1 MHRAGIIPY
10 KPVAKREQGDKL
22 PYFNFGGRDDRFASR
37 CCRDLFAQSS
47 LTRHSYQYAFSV
59 VILHQISDQPYEV

>member
-1 MHRAGIIPY
+1 MHWAGIVPY
-10 KPVAKREQGDKL
+10 KPVAEREQSDKL
-22 PYFNFGGRDDRFASR
+22 PYLNFRSRDDRVASR

-59 VILHQISDQPYEV
+59 VILHQIGDQPYEV